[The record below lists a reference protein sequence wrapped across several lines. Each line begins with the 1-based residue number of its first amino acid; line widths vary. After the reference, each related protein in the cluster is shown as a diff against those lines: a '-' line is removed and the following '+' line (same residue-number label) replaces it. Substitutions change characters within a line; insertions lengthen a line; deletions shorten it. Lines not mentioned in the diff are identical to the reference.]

1 MTGKRLEKRCGQ
13 QSFLSQKTRAPLL
26 LRRADA
32 ALPSALSSASVH
44 SERQHHF
51 ALESSSRSSEFSTLS
66 LDMLTSSCVSRTLL
80 RTVVGGRKT
89 PRRALHQTSA
99 PRSGSMMQH
108 QSKLP
113 KIPVPTL
120 KDTLQRYLVAI
131 EPLVSAEQLAKTKHV
146 VADFESNP
154 AWGPYLQEQLLQ
166 LDLLTTSSYIE
177 GFWDSMYLEI
187 RDPIVTNVNPGFILA
202 PNPHPD
208 QDPSKLASKLG
219 TTVQIART
227 AQLLEAS
234 AKFVQLVKTETLPPD
249 MEKTTPLDMSQYPK
263 LFSSTRIPGYSRD
276 VFQHM
281 PEKNARHVLVLSR
294 GNYFTVYILDVD
306 GKPLGAT
313 EIAEQLASVD
323 KQSLAM
329 GTNFVSLGPLTGQD
343 RLRWSFNYGHL
354 SSLGNN
360 AHTLKHLESSLF
372 AVCLEDSAP
381 TSINEAGQV
390 VLHGPSSLNRYY
402 DKSIQL
408 IVFQD
413 GRAGINFEHTGFDG
427 HTVLTYVNHIY
438 SHQTDTSKLRAIS
451 TLHGPAHPLRAHH
464 LTFTFDDKVK
474 NEIRLAQLDFKDR
487 AAGLSG
493 AYLDYSSYG
502 KKFITSSG
510 FSPDAYVQM
519 AFQLTQH
526 RLFGQLVSTY
536 ESSNVKHYNRG
547 RTECVRSATS
557 DAKHFVQTF
566 DSAVASPETKL
577 QALNAAVARHV
588 AEMKKSKEGKLI
600 DRHLQVLNW
609 LSLQQ
614 VQRQAGYKRPT
625 LFTDPSY
632 GTHFASILSTSNCG
646 SNALD
651 HFSFGPVTGSGFGLG
666 YMIKDQSI
674 PVAVTSFQGKAQFF
688 ADGLQQALD
697 DMKNFVSKHHQESH
711 KKL

>member
-1 MTGKRLEKRCGQ
+1 
-13 QSFLSQKTRAPLL
+13 
-26 LRRADA
+26 
-32 ALPSALSSASVH
+32 
-44 SERQHHF
+44 
-51 ALESSSRSSEFSTLS
+51 
-66 LDMLTSSCVSRTLL
+66 
-80 RTVVGGRKT
+80 
-89 PRRALHQTSA
+89 
-99 PRSGSMMQH
+99 MMQH

-131 EPLVSAEQLAKTKHV
+131 EPLVSAEQLAKTRQV
-146 VADFESNP
+146 VADFESNA

-166 LDLLTTSSYIE
+166 LDQLTTSSYIE

-202 PNPHPD
+202 PNPNAD
-208 QDPSKLASKLG
+208 QDPVKLAAQLG

-234 AKFVQLVKTETLPPD
+234 AKFVQLVKTESLPPD

-294 GNYFTVYILDVD
+294 GNYFTVFIQNAE
-306 GKPLGAT
+306 GSPLSVS
-313 EIAEQLASVD
+313 EIAEQLVSVD

-329 GTNFVSLGPLTGQD
+329 GTNHYPLGALTGQD

-360 AHTLKHLESSLF
+360 NAQNLQLLESSLF
-372 AVCLEDSAP
+372 AVCLEDTAP
-381 TSINEAGQV
+381 TTINEAGQV
-390 VLHGPSSLNRYY
+390 VLHGPSSNNRYY

-413 GRAGINFEHTGFDG
+413 GRTGINFEHTGFDG
-427 HTVLTYVNHIY
+427 HTVLTYVSSIY
-438 SHQTDTSKLRAIS
+438 SHQTDLSKLRPLSAQ
-451 TLHGPAHPLRAHH
+451 TQHPLKAHH
-464 LTFTFDDKVK
+464 ISFSLDDKMK
-474 NEIRLAQLDFKDR
+474 NEIRMAQLDFQER
-487 AAGLSG
+487 AAILSSS
-493 AYLDYSSYG
+493 YLDYSAHG

-526 RLFGQLVSTY
+526 RLFGKLVSTY

-557 DAKHFVQTF
+557 DAKRFVQTF
-566 DSAVASPETKL
+566 DSAVATPDAKL
-577 QALNAAVARHV
+577 KALNDAVARHV

-614 VQRQAGYKRPT
+614 LQRQAGYKRPT

-666 YMIKDQSI
+666 YMIKDNSI
-674 PVAVTSFQGKAQFF
+674 PVAVTSFQGKAQLF
-688 ADGLQQALD
+688 ADGLKQALD
-697 DMKNFVSKHHQESH
+697 DMRHFVAKHNKPEN